1 MGHFLKKLSVAS
13 FWPIQPL
20 LQWTNKA
27 ITKRVTSCRI
37 SISLH
42 RPDQLL
48 GNGCSD
54 TLQVVVVVAAA
65 VVVVVTAVAAVVV
78 VVVVGHTQ
86 ASQERQINLFSAFL
100 FSIVPQAPT

>member
-1 MGHFLKKLSVAS
+1 M
-13 FWPIQPL
+13 
-20 LQWTNKA
+20 
-27 ITKRVTSCRI
+27 
-37 SISLH
+37 
-42 RPDQLL
+42 L

-54 TLQVVVVVAAA
+54 TLQVVVVAASA
-65 VVVVVTAVAAVVV
+65 VVVVTAVAAVVV